1 MASKRPHSDV
11 DGASSRYNAP
21 SKRTKQHF
29 QSHKPATHGNMTELG
44 VSLHEVK
51 RRARN
56 IKRRFAKGD
65 DLPRDVQQRFERELA
80 QCKEQID
87 EIAHKKQR
95 QDMISKYHRVRFFG
109 TCPQCAR
116 VSARES
122 VANTPCAERKKAERL
137 RKKLKKQADEA
148 TDPEE
153 TARIEAD
160 LHIAD
165 VDYHY
170 TRYFPFLEKY
180 ESLYTSPENP
190 KDDDD
195 ADGQPAA
202 MRALH
207 SERPPMWKAVEE
219 AMGNGEAAL
228 VELQERRPEKMQEH
242 RPEKPKSEAEKVR
255 LAKPSKSKNVARPV
269 PPPRAEESKKR
280 SEATPSTEG
289 NRRTRRAK
297 GIYNDKGPAG
307 SGENGSDFFP
317 LS

>member
-1 MASKRPHSDV
+1 MGSKRSHSEV
-11 DGASSRYNAP
+11 DGASSRNNAP

-29 QSHKPATHGNMTELG
+29 QSHKPATHGNMTQLG

-56 IKRRFAKGD
+56 IERRFAKGD

-80 QCKEQID
+80 QCKEEID

-95 QDMISKYHRVRFFG
+95 QDMISRYHRVRFF
-109 TCPQCAR
+109 
-116 VSARES
+116 
-122 VANTPCAERKKAERL
+122 ERKKAERL

-153 TARIEAD
+153 KARIEAD

-165 VDYHY
+165 VDNHY

-180 ESLYTSPENP
+180 ESLYTGTENP
-190 KDDDD
+190 KDDD

-207 SERPPMWKAVEE
+207 SERPPMWKTVEE

-228 VELQERRPEKMQEH
+228 VELQERRPEKTQE
-242 RPEKPKSEAEKVR
+242 RRTEKSKSEAEKDKPAR
-255 LAKPSKSKNVARPV
+255 PSKSKNVARPA
-269 PPPRAEESKKR
+269 PPLRAELKKT

-297 GIYNDKGPAG
+297 GIFNDKGPAG
-307 SGENGSDFFP
+307 SGENGSGFFT
-317 LS
+317 